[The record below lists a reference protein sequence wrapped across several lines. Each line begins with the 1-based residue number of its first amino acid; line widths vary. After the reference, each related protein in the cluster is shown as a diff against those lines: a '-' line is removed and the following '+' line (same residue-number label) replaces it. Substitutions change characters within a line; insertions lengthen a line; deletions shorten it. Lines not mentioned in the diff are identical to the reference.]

1 MDAEESDL
9 PFRQVDGQMI
19 GVFRHFVEYK
29 FADEI
34 GHRLVTDHA
43 VRLKLDESI
52 IEELFVV

>member
-1 MDAEESDL
+1 VDAEESDL

-34 GHRLVTDHA
+34 RSTFCSGPCRETQA
-43 VRLKLDESI
+43 
-52 IEELFVV
+52 